1 MADLRSRFIED
12 YAGGLL
18 NISRQELTST
28 GEVLSQDG
36 LLSDASLFVE
46 DGSGSK
52 SGLKLGI
59 AIVESVDPTTEE
71 GVVNVRYADRTY
83 ASIRD
88 LKIFSTAVASAQA
101 ALSDAATSSISNLEN
116 AFLLLEES
124 QRTSEAGVETRLSV
138 FEDSLDQV
146 RTIVGSNTGGQTLDA
161 RVDSLEASL
170 NQDTSNLG
178 ALRDIINNFGLFS
191 KAQFGPDGPVETIKF
206 KVAES
211 EQEKSN
217 GTYVITGL
225 TASTSGGSGLNV
237 TVTVS
242 DNVVSSVVVNNGGT
256 NFKLGDKVT
265 IAGSSSGNGGDITLE
280 VRRLAIVHTDLGA
293 LDPTKFETLADE
305 VQKLIVKLND
315 VIDILN
321 PS

>member
-36 LLSDASLFVE
+36 LLSNASLFVE
-46 DGSGSK
+46 DGSGTK

-59 AIVESVDPTTEE
+59 AVVEAVDPTTEE

-138 FEDSLDQV
+138 FEDNLDQV

-170 NQDTSNLG
+170 NQDTSNLA
-178 ALRDIINNFGLFS
+178 ALGDIINSFGLFA
-191 KAQFGPDGPVETIKF
+191 KAQFNPDGPVETIKF

-211 EQEKSN
+211 EDKKSD
-217 GTYVITGL
+217 GTYAITGL
-225 TASTSGGSGLNV
+225 NASTSGGSGLNV

-242 DNVVSSVVVNNGGT
+242 DGVVSSVVVNSGGT
-256 NFKLGDKVT
+256 DFKLGDKVI

-280 VRRLAIVHTDLGA
+280 VRKLATTPTDYGANTDAQITTLGS
-293 LDPTKFETLADE
+293 EI
-305 VQKLIVKLND
+305 QKLVVKLND

-321 PS
+321 RS

>member
-36 LLSDASLFVE
+36 LLSNAPLFVE
-46 DGSGSK
+46 DGTGTK
-52 SGLKLGI
+52 SGLKLGV

-101 ALSDAATSSISNLEN
+101 ALSDASASSISNLEN

-124 QRTSEAGVETRLSV
+124 QRTSEAGVETRLSI
-138 FEDSLDQV
+138 FENSLDEIKTV
-146 RTIVGSNTGGQTLDA
+146 IGSNTGGRTIDQ
-161 RVDSLEASL
+161 RVESLEASL
-170 NQDTSNLG
+170 NQDTSNL
-178 ALRDIINNFGLFS
+178 ANLNNIITSVNYLS
-191 KAQFGPDGPVETIKF
+191 KIQFIPTAPVETIKF
-206 KVAES
+206 KVDES
-211 EQEKSN
+211 EQEKSD
-217 GTYVITGL
+217 GVYSLTGL
-225 TASTSGGSGLNV
+225 VSSTSGGTGLAV

-242 DNVVSSVVVNNGGT
+242 NNAVTSIDINNGGT
-256 NFKLGDKVT
+256 GFKLGDIIN
-265 IAGSSSGNGGDITLE
+265 IAGSSTGNGGNIKLE
-280 VRRLAIVHTDLGA
+280 VTKINVTASSFGATADARDVTLG
-293 LDPTKFETLADE
+293 DE
-305 VQKLIVKLND
+305 IQKIMVKINELINVLKT
-315 VIDILN
+315 
-321 PS
+321 

>member
-36 LLSDASLFVE
+36 LLSNASLFVE
-46 DGSGSK
+46 DGSGTK

-170 NQDTSNLG
+170 NQDTSNL
-178 ALRDIINNFGLFS
+178 ASLNDIINSFGFFA

-206 KVAES
+206 KVEES
-211 EQEKSN
+211 EQEKSD
-217 GTYVITGL
+217 GTYAITGL
-225 TASTSGGSGLNV
+225 NASTSGGSGLNV

-242 DNVVSSVVVNNGGT
+242 DSVVSSVVVNNGGT
-256 NFKLGDKVT
+256 DFKLGDKVI

-280 VRRLAIVHTDLGA
+280 VRKLATTHTNYGANNDAQITTLGS
-293 LDPTKFETLADE
+293 EI
-305 VQKLIVKLND
+305 QKLVVKLND

-321 PS
+321 RS

>member
-18 NISRQELTST
+18 NVSRQELTST

-36 LLSDASLFVE
+36 LLSNASLFVE
-46 DGSGSK
+46 DGSGTK

-138 FEDSLDQV
+138 FEDNLDQV

-170 NQDTSNLG
+170 NQDTSNLA
-178 ALRDIINNFGLFS
+178 ALSDIINSFGLFA

-211 EQEKSN
+211 EDEKSD

-225 TASTSGGSGLNV
+225 NASTSGGSGLNV
-237 TVTVS
+237 TITVS

-280 VRRLAIVHTDLGA
+280 VRKLATTHTDYGANNDAQITTLGS
-293 LDPTKFETLADE
+293 EI
-305 VQKLIVKLND
+305 QKLVVKLND

-321 PS
+321 HS

>member
-46 DGSGSK
+46 DGSGTK

-59 AIVESVDPTTEE
+59 AVVEAVDPTTEE
-71 GVVNVRYADRTY
+71 GVVNVRYADSTY

-88 LKIFSTAVASAQA
+88 LKILSTAVASAQA

-146 RTIVGSNTGGQTLDA
+146 RKIVGSNTGGQTLDA

-170 NQDTSNLG
+170 NQDTSNLA
-178 ALRDIINNFGLFS
+178 ALSDIINSFGLFA

-211 EQEKSN
+211 EDEKSD
-217 GTYVITGL
+217 GTYVLTGL
-225 TASTSGGSGLNV
+225 NASTSGGSGLNV
-237 TVTVS
+237 TITVS
-242 DNVVSSVVVNNGGT
+242 NNVVSSIVVDNGGT

-265 IAGSSSGNGGDITLE
+265 IAGASSGNGGDITLE
-280 VRRLAIVHTDLGA
+280 VRRLAIVHTDLGSS
-293 LDPTKFETLADE
+293 DNVKFETLADE

-315 VIDILN
+315 VVDILN
-321 PS
+321 RS

>member
-18 NISRQELTST
+18 NVSRQELTST

-36 LLSDASLFVE
+36 LLSNASIFIE
-46 DGSGSK
+46 DGTGTK
-52 SGLKLGI
+52 SGLKLGV
-59 AIVESVDPTTEE
+59 AIVEAVDPTTEE

-146 RTIVGSNTGGQTLDA
+146 RTIVGSNTGGQTLDV

-242 DNVVSSVVVNNGGT
+242 DNVVSSIVVNNGGT

-280 VRRLAIVHTDLGA
+280 VRRLAIVHSDLGA

-321 PS
+321 RS

>member
-36 LLSDASLFVE
+36 LLSNASLFVE
-46 DGSGSK
+46 DGSGTK

-59 AIVESVDPTTEE
+59 AVVEAVDPTTEE

-124 QRTSEAGVETRLSV
+124 QRTSEAGIETRLSV
-138 FEDSLDQV
+138 FEDNLDQV

-170 NQDTSNLG
+170 NQDTSNLA
-178 ALRDIINNFGLFS
+178 ALSDIINSFGLLA
-191 KAQFGPDGPVETIKF
+191 KAQFNPDGPVETIKF

-211 EQEKSN
+211 EDKKSD
-217 GTYVITGL
+217 GTYAITGL

-242 DNVVSSVVVNNGGT
+242 DGVVSSVAVNNGGT
-256 NFKLGDKVT
+256 DFKLGDKVT

-280 VRRLAIVHTDLGA
+280 VRKLATTPTDYGATTDAQITTLGN
-293 LDPTKFETLADE
+293 EI
-305 VQKLIVKLND
+305 QKLIVKLND

-321 PS
+321 RS

>member
-12 YAGGLL
+12 YAGGIL
-18 NISRQELTST
+18 NVSRQELTST

-36 LLSDASLFVE
+36 LLSNASIFVE
-46 DGSGSK
+46 DGTGTK
-52 SGLKLGI
+52 SGLKLGV
-59 AIVESVDPTTEE
+59 AIVEAVDPTTEE

-146 RTIVGSNTGGQTLDA
+146 RTIVGSNTGGQTLDV

-280 VRRLAIVHTDLGA
+280 VRKLAVVHTDLGTA
-293 LDPTKFETLADE
+293 DDFKFETLADE

-321 PS
+321 HS

>member
-12 YAGGLL
+12 YAGGIL
-18 NISRQELTST
+18 NVSRQELTST

-36 LLSDASLFVE
+36 LLSNASIFVE
-46 DGSGSK
+46 DGTGTK
-52 SGLKLGI
+52 SGLKLGV
-59 AIVESVDPTTEE
+59 AIVEAVDPTTEE

-146 RTIVGSNTGGQTLDA
+146 RTIVGSNTGGQTLDV

-242 DNVVSSVVVNNGGT
+242 DNVVSSIVVNNGGT

-280 VRRLAIVHTDLGA
+280 VRKLAVVHTDLGSA
-293 LDPTKFETLADE
+293 DDFKFETLADE

-321 PS
+321 RS

>member
-18 NISRQELTST
+18 NVSRQELTST

-36 LLSDASLFVE
+36 LLSNASIFIE
-46 DGSGSK
+46 DGTGTK
-52 SGLKLGI
+52 SGLKLGV
-59 AIVESVDPTTEE
+59 AIVEAVDPTTEE

-170 NQDTSNLG
+170 NQDTSNLA
-178 ALRDIINNFGLFS
+178 ALGDIINSFGLFA

-211 EQEKSN
+211 EDKKSD
-217 GTYVITGL
+217 GSYVITGL
-225 TASTSGGSGLNV
+225 NASTSGGSGLNV
-237 TVTVS
+237 TITVS

-280 VRRLAIVHTDLGA
+280 VRKLATTHTDYGANTNAQITTLGN
-293 LDPTKFETLADE
+293 E

-321 PS
+321 RS

>member
-18 NISRQELTST
+18 NVSRQELTST

-36 LLSDASLFVE
+36 LLSNASIFIE
-46 DGSGSK
+46 DGTGTK
-52 SGLKLGI
+52 SGLKLGV
-59 AIVESVDPTTEE
+59 AIVEAVDPTTEE

-170 NQDTSNLG
+170 NQDTTNLG

-206 KVAES
+206 KVETS
-211 EQEKSN
+211 EEEKAD
-217 GTYVITGL
+217 GTYAINGL

-242 DNVVSSVVVNNGGT
+242 GGVVSSVVVNDGGN
-256 NFKLGDKVT
+256 NFKLGDKVI
-265 IAGSSSGNGGDITLE
+265 IAGSSTGTGGNITLE
-280 VRRLAIVHTDLGA
+280 VRKLATTHTDYGANTNAQITTLGN
-293 LDPTKFETLADE
+293 EI
-305 VQKLIVKLND
+305 QKLIVKLND
-315 VIDILN
+315 VVDILN
-321 PS
+321 PE